1 MLMAIDT
8 GLIQKYN
15 RPGPRYT
22 SYPPATFFHDGI
34 NAGHYRNM
42 IGISNEQDPRNIS
55 IYIHIP
61 FCRQL
66 CHFCGCNT
74 SHFPEKEFISEYIDA
89 VITEIRSVSSLLD
102 TTRPLT
108 QVHWGGGTPNSIDL
122 IFVEKVMNQISGI
135 FSASVNAEIAME
147 CNPAWLEPS
156 QIDRLAG
163 MGFNRLS
170 LGIQDFNEEVLR
182 IVNRKPSKFPVE
194 ELTARMDANG
204 MTGGNIDLIYGLPG
218 QTAASFRDTIEKAIK
233 ISPAR
238 LVTFSYAHVP
248 WVKPAQKRLE
258 EIGLPSVTEKLEMF
272 ETAYNLLTENGYIA
286 IGMDHY
292 AKPDDELS
300 KALANKSLHRNFQG
314 YCTQETTGQVY
325 GFGSTSISQL
335 NGGYYQNI
343 KDGDKYIAA
352 IREGGFAVSKG
363 YELSRNDVI
372 VREVINR
379 IMCNG
384 YMDMNEVAREFGI
397 DTGELKLITAFKE
410 EKLSGFIDDG
420 LLTFDNDTLRLEPGG
435 FMVVRNIAMEFDP
448 LNGEGEG
455 QYSKTV

>member
-1 MLMAIDT
+1 MLMAIDV

-15 RPGPRYT
+15 KPGPRYT
-22 SYPPATFFHDGI
+22 SYPPATFFHDRIDSG
-34 NAGHYRNM
+34 NYKKM
-42 IGISNEQDPRNIS
+42 IGISNEKEPRNIS

-61 FCRQL
+61 FCRQF

-74 SHFPEKEFISEYIDA
+74 SHFPEKEFINDYINA

-102 TTRPLT
+102 TSRPLT

-122 IFVEKVMNQISGI
+122 MLVEKVMDQIFSI
-135 FSASVNAEIAME
+135 FSASGNAEIAME
-147 CNPAWLEPS
+147 CNPAWLEPA

-170 LGIQDFNEEVLR
+170 LGIQDFNDEVLHL
-182 IVNRKPSKFPVE
+182 VNRKPSLFPVE

-204 MTGGNIDLIYGLPG
+204 MTGSNIDLIYGLPG
-218 QTAASFRDTIEKAIK
+218 QTAASFRKTIEKAIQ

-248 WVKPAQKRLE
+248 WVKPAQKGLE
-258 EIGLPSVTEKLEMF
+258 EIGLPSVEEKLEMF
-272 ETAYNLLTENGYIA
+272 ETAYNLLTENGYVA

-300 KALANKSLHRNFQG
+300 KALANKGLHRNFQG
-314 YCTQETTGQVY
+314 YCTQDTTGQVY

-343 KDGDKYIAA
+343 KDGGKYIDS
-352 IREGGFAVSKG
+352 IRKSGFAVWKG
-363 YELSRNDVI
+363 YELSQDDI
-372 VREVINR
+372 IIREIINR

-384 YMDMNEVAREFGI
+384 YMDMNEIAREFGI
-397 DTGELKLITAFKE
+397 NTKKLKSITGFRK
-410 EKLSGFIDDG
+410 EKLNPFIDDG

-448 LNGEGEG
+448 LHGDGEG